1 MTMPKSGASSGGRPM
16 PDGTLSGPAVRAY
29 VETLSEQERAHI
41 GEDVLAAVRAG
52 GYVLPNPFD
61 AVDAGIRRT
70 LAVSR
75 IDVPAGTQVGEFPH
89 RSLHAQARD
98 VPGGTLILLDTGL
111 RPLLDRM
118 AGTLVASQLSS
129 SQDPDGT
136 ARHQPAMLQQRQQR
150 LDTDSAFAA
159 AVAGYLAREPAAAD
173 PQNSFGFLMARSAE
187 RFALGHEYGHLLA
200 GHRHGPPDGD
210 PQHSRRE
217 YEADELAAMLIL
229 RGVDDGAEFRWRA
242 LAVAGPFLFL
252 VVEQLVDR
260 VRGTAGGAH
269 QPPADRTVQLRR
281 IFEQAGARGLLHFA
295 EAWVSSLLL
304 RETTIVARARDSI
317 RQMRSEQG
325 EIGG

>member
-1 MTMPKSGASSGGRPM
+1 M

-29 VETLSEQERAHI
+29 LETLSDRERAHV
-41 GEDVLAAVRAG
+41 GEEVLAGIRAG

-75 IDVPAGTQVGEFPH
+75 VDVPAGTQVGEFPH
-89 RSLHAQARD
+89 RSLHAQARG

-118 AGTLVASQLSS
+118 AGTLVASQLTSS
-129 SQDPDGT
+129 RDAQGA
-136 ARHQPAMLQQRQQR
+136 ARYHAALLQQRQER
-150 LDTDSAFAA
+150 AEADGAFAR
-159 AVAGYLAREPAAAD
+159 AVADYLGRVPAAAD
-173 PQNSFGFLMARSAE
+173 PQNTFGFFMARSAE
-187 RFALGHEYGHLLA
+187 RFVLGHEYGHLLA
-200 GHRHGPPDGD
+200 GHRHTPPDGD
-210 PQHSRRE
+210 PRTARRE

-252 VVEQLVDR
+252 AVEQLVNQ
-260 VRGTAGGAH
+260 VRGTTDGTH
-269 QPPADRTVQLRR
+269 PPPGERTAVLRR

-304 RETTIVARARDSI
+304 REATIVARARDSGLQV
-317 RQMRSEQG
+317 RPEQG
-325 EIGG
+325 EVGG